1 MHGKRLNLNPP
12 WETAK
17 RVAELKRQGHQH
29 PLMIGLLCNTG
40 YLFKMKHFPY
50 RKVSY
55 VHAWCESIH
64 AESKQIMQV
73 APAGETAIRNPP
85 LARTHKNM
93 QQPLGRS
100 ASSNPPSERRHVN
113 QTAVRKEERER
124 SKIRYSKY
132 SRNRL

>member
-1 MHGKRLNLNPP
+1 MGD
-12 WETAK
+12 
-17 RVAELKRQGHQH
+17 VAELKRQGHQH

-113 QTAVRKEERER
+113 QTAVRKEERE
-124 SKIRYSKY
+124 IE
-132 SRNRL
+132 NTVQ